1 MAMMVH
7 GAEMSLPVSLLQ
19 VCLVLYSCHNIQMQ
33 HLHFS
38 LPVSVS
44 FDPTAYTVTEGVD
57 ATAELMLVRSGDLNR
72 EVVVSVSTFDETT
85 IGMTECGINAYL
97 P

>member
-1 MAMMVH
+1 
-7 GAEMSLPVSLLQ
+7 
-19 VCLVLYSCHNIQMQ
+19 MQ

-57 ATAELMLVRSGDLNR
+57 ATSELMLVRSGDLNR
-72 EVVVSVSTFDETT
+72 EVVVSVSTMPGTA
-85 IGMTECGINAYL
+85 IGMTQWGIYAL
-97 P
+97 KHPTAP

>member
-1 MAMMVH
+1 
-7 GAEMSLPVSLLQ
+7 
-19 VCLVLYSCHNIQMQ
+19 MQ

-57 ATAELMLVRSGDLNR
+57 ATAELMLVRSGDNR
-72 EVVVSVSTFDETT
+72 EVVVSVSTMSGTA
-85 IGMTECGINAYL
+85 IGMTERGIYALKLYTLCPCARN
-97 P
+97 

>member
-1 MAMMVH
+1 
-7 GAEMSLPVSLLQ
+7 
-19 VCLVLYSCHNIQMQ
+19 MQ

-57 ATAELMLVRSGDLNR
+57 ATAELMLVRSGDNR
-72 EVVVSVSTFDETT
+72 EVVVSVSTMSGTA
-85 IGMTECGINAYL
+85 IGMTEWGIYICTKTIHPL
-97 P
+97 PLCT

>member
-1 MAMMVH
+1 
-7 GAEMSLPVSLLQ
+7 
-19 VCLVLYSCHNIQMQ
+19 MQ

-57 ATAELMLVRSGDLNR
+57 ATAELMLVRSGDNR
-72 EVVVSVSTFDETT
+72 EVVVSVSTMSGTA
-85 IGMTECGINAYL
+85 IGMTA
-97 P
+97 